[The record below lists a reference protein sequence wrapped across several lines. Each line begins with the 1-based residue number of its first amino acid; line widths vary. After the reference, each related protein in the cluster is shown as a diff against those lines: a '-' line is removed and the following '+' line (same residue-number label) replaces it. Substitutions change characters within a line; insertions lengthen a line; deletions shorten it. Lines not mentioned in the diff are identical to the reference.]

1 MILTKAKKAL
11 CDLDRVTFGAD
22 PYSALEGADALI
34 LLTEWKAFRSPDL
47 ARIRKA
53 LRVGAIFDGRNV
65 FDPIIVKQH
74 GLDYYSIGR
83 RPILSD

>member
-1 MILTKAKKAL
+1 MSDLREAVARAL
-11 CDLDRVTFGAD
+11 SEGGQAA
-22 PYSALEGADALI
+22 SWENALEGADALI

-47 ARIRKA
+47 PRIREA

-83 RPILSD
+83 RPTLAD